1 MLFRGISARV
11 GTNILAFLVFGVG
24 IVGLATVSFASGVVF
39 DDSYDVSVVIPDAGG
54 VLPRQEV
61 TVMGRAVGTVADA
74 ELVEGG
80 VRLSFSVQ
88 PQFPVPDTAQV
99 RVIRRSPVGEQAV
112 ELTPVPADGWEPV
125 ERGGEITVDE
135 AVAPTTVQALLDNT
149 VELFTEVSPEN
160 TATIV
165 RELAIAFDGRA
176 DLIRELN
183 DASLDLGETILEGQ
197 DEFRRLLA
205 TSEPLLRE
213 LDDHADDLVGLF
225 ENQAELADVLA
236 ENRPNI
242 DELLRVAPNLLGEA
256 EALVVNIRPDA
267 QCLVEDL
274 ISVNDMLLGPSTA
287 TGAPSRLYDS
297 KLDEVQMAIDK
308 HRFFFQLGLPLVIQ
322 PDPDTG
328 MGWARVKFE
337 LDKLGSGQRYEEP
350 RPTPATRPGAA
361 CETAEWGTG
370 VNAVR
375 QADAQPADPTSPG
388 ILYAPL
394 VEETGPGR
402 AEGPDGSSGGD
413 TTAAAPA
420 PASSDRPPLPATG
433 GGLALLAISAT
444 VGSLIVSRRR

>member
-1 MLFRGISARV
+1 MRGINLRV
-11 GTNILAFLVFGVG
+11 GTNILAFIAFGVG
-24 IVGLATVSFASGVVF
+24 IVLLAMVTFASGLLL
-39 DDSYDVSVVIPDAGG
+39 DDSYRVSVTIPDAGG

-61 TVMGRAVGTVADA
+61 TVLGRAVGTVADA

-80 VRLSFSVQ
+80 VQLSFDIQ
-88 PQFPVPDTAQV
+88 PQFPVPETV
-99 RVIRRSPVGEQAV
+99 RVQILRRSPIGEQAV
-112 ELTPVPADGWEPV
+112 ELSPVPDEGWDAAARGAELTV
-125 ERGGEITVDE
+125 EESVEAITVE
-135 AVAPTTVQALLDNT
+135 TLLDNT
-149 VELFTEVSPEN
+149 VDLFTEVSPEN
-160 TATIV
+160 TATII

-183 DASLDLGETILEGQ
+183 DASLDLGETILAGQ

-205 TSEPLLRE
+205 TSEPLLTT
-213 LDDHADDLVGLF
+213 LDDHADDLIRLF
-225 ENQAELADVLA
+225 ENNADLAEVLA

-242 DELLRVAPNLLGEA
+242 EELLRVAPNLLGEA

-267 QCLVEDL
+267 QCLTEDL
-274 ISVNDMLLGPSTA
+274 IEVNEMLLGPSTA
-287 TGAPSRLYDS
+287 TGAPARFYES
-297 KLDEVQMAIDK
+297 KLDEVQMAIDM
-308 HRFFFQLGLPLVIQ
+308 HPFFFQLGLPLVIQ

-328 MGWARVKFE
+328 LGWARVRFL
-337 LDKLGSGQRYEEP
+337 LDHLNSGQRYDEP

-402 AEGPDGSSGGD
+402 VEGPSGGA
-413 TTAAAPA
+413 TGQPT
-420 PASSDRPPLPATG
+420 SSPGGGGRPPLPATG
-433 GGLALLAISAT
+433 GGLALLALAAT
-444 VGSLIVSRRR
+444 VGSLAVHRRR

>member
-39 DDSYDVSVVIPDAGG
+39 DDSYEASVVIPDAGG

-61 TVMGRAVGTVADA
+61 TVMGRAVGTVSDA
-74 ELVEGG
+74 ELVDGG
-80 VRLSFSVQ
+80 VRLSFKVQ
-88 PQFPVPDTAQV
+88 PQFPVPETAAV
-99 RVIRRSPVGEQAV
+99 RILRRSPVGEQAV
-112 ELTPVPADGWEPV
+112 ELTPVPAEGWQPIDP
-125 ERGGEITVDE
+125 GGEITVDE
-135 AVAPTTVQALLDNT
+135 AIQPTTVQALLDNT
-149 VELFTEVSPEN
+149 VELFTAVSPEN
-160 TATIV
+160 TATII
-165 RELAIAFDGRA
+165 RELATAFDGRA
-176 DLIRELN
+176 DLIRDLN
-183 DASLDLGETILEGQ
+183 DASLDLGQTILDGQ

-205 TSEPLLRE
+205 TSEPLLAE
-213 LDDHADDLVGLF
+213 LDDHADDLIELF
-225 ENQAELADVLA
+225 DNQADLAEVLA

-267 QCLVEDL
+267 QCLVDDL
-274 ISVNDMLLGPSTA
+274 IAVNDMLLGPSTA
-287 TGAPSRLYDS
+287 EGAPARLYDS
-297 KLDEVQMAIDK
+297 KLDEVQAAIDK

-337 LDKLGSGQRYEEP
+337 LDKTGSGARYEEP
-350 RPTPATRPGAA
+350 RPTPATKPGAA

-394 VEETGPGR
+394 VEERGPGNVD
-402 AEGPDGSSGGD
+402 GPDGGGDGGPSGG
-413 TTAAAPA
+413 
-420 PASSDRPPLPATG
+420 SDRPVLPATG
-433 GGLALLAISAT
+433 GGLALLALSAT
-444 VGSLIVSRRR
+444 AGSLIVSRRR

>member
-1 MLFRGISARV
+1 MIRGVSLRV
-11 GTNILAFLVFGVG
+11 GTNIVAFLAFGVG
-24 IVGLATVSFASGVVF
+24 IIGLALFTFASGLFF
-39 DDSYDVSVVIPDAGG
+39 DDSYRTSVVIPDAGG

-61 TVMGRAVGTVADA
+61 TVMGRAVGTVDNA
-74 ELVEGG
+74 ELVDGG
-80 VRLSFSVQ
+80 VRLTFRIQ
-88 PQFPVPDTAQV
+88 PQFPVPDTARV

-112 ELTPVPADGWEPV
+112 EITPVPADGWTAV

-135 AVAPTTVQALLDNT
+135 AVEPTTVQALLDNT
-149 VELFTEVSPEN
+149 VRLFTEVSPEN
-160 TATIV
+160 TATII

-176 DLIRELN
+176 DLLRELN
-183 DASLDLGETILEGQ
+183 DASLDFGETILDGQ

-205 TSEPLLRE
+205 TSEPLITE
-213 LDDHADDLVGLF
+213 LDDHADDLIELF
-225 ENQAELADVLA
+225 GNQADLADVLA
-236 ENRPNI
+236 ENRPNL
-242 DELLRVAPNLLGEA
+242 EQLLRLAPNLLGEA
-256 EALVVNIRPDA
+256 EALIVNIRPDA
-267 QCLVEDL
+267 QCIADDL
-274 ISVNDMLLGPSTA
+274 IAVNEMLLGPSTA

-297 KLDEVQMAIDK
+297 KLDEVQMAIDM

-337 LDKLGSGQRYEEP
+337 LDKLGSGAKYEEP

-394 VEETGPGR
+394 VEERNPGR
-402 AEGPDGSSGGD
+402 TDGPSGGGG
-413 TTAAAPA
+413 TAAPA
-420 PASSDRPPLPATG
+420 PSGDRPAMPATG
-433 GGLALLAISAT
+433 GGLGALALAAT
-444 VGSLIVSRRR
+444 LGSLIATRRR